1 MTASLVLRRRIAAF
15 KFSYTGMSNH
25 HAMIRGHPLIMAAVL
40 CAVAAGAR
48 AQRPDDIVDVRSVVE
63 DIVLDIRYATSHNFV
78 GRPIPSYEAAKCLLT
93 RRAAQA
99 LGRVQDALRDFRL
112 ALKVYDCYRPQSAV
126 DAFVAWAR
134 DLDDQAMKAEFYPSV
149 DKQNLFRDGYIAAH
163 SGHSRGSTVDLTV
176 VALPVQPPPVFDP
189 EEDLR
194 SCENER
200 NDRFADTS
208 IDMGTGYDC
217 FSLRSHTMNPGL
229 SAQQR
234 ANRLLLKQLM
244 ESNGFMN
251 LPEEWWHYTLS
262 EEPYPDVY
270 FDFPIE

>member
-1 MTASLVLRRRIAAF
+1 
-15 KFSYTGMSNH
+15 MSIH
-25 HAMIRGHPLIMAAVL
+25 DAMIRGRIEAFPRAHGNPARRLLMAAVL
-40 CAVAAGAR
+40 CGIAAGAH

-63 DIVLDIRYATSHNFV
+63 DIVLDIRYVTPHNFV
-78 GRPIPSYEAAKCLLT
+78 GRPIPGYEAAKCLLT
-93 RRAAQA
+93 REAAEA

-149 DKQNLFRDGYIAAH
+149 DKQNLFRDGYIAAR

-176 VALPVQPPPVFDP
+176 VALPVRPSPVFDP
-189 EEDLR
+189 DADLR
-194 SCENER
+194 SCENAQS
-200 NDRFADTS
+200 DRFADAS

-217 FSLRSHTMNPGL
+217 FSTRSHTLYANL
-229 SAQQR
+229 SPQQR

-244 ESNGFMN
+244 ESNGFRH
-251 LPEEWWHYTLS
+251 LPEEWWHFTLS

-270 FDFPIE
+270 FDFPVE